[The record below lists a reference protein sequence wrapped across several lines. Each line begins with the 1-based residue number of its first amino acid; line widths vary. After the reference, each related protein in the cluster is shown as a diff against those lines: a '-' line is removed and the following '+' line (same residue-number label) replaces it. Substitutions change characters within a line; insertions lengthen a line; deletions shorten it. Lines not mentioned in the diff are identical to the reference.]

1 MKKKIFIVDMRN
13 TLTNPKLDT
22 KKLTTVVDRLIELI
36 VEGSNIDDTTKD
48 SLECITEDLVDV
60 ISKAQLLQHNEEEME
75 ALSFEEIKEIHM
87 MKQIMEDLMNDKIGQ
102 A

>member
-1 MKKKIFIVDMRN
+1 MRN

-22 KKLTTVVDRLIELI
+22 KKLTTVVDRLIELLA
-36 VEGSNIDDTTKD
+36 EGNDIDEATKV

-60 ISKAQLLQHNEEEME
+60 ISQAQLLRNDDELNE

-87 MKQIMEDLMNDKIGQ
+87 MKRIMEDLMNDKIGQ

>member
-1 MKKKIFIVDMRN
+1 MRN

-22 KKLTTVVDRLIELI
+22 KKLTTVVDRLIELLA
-36 VEGSNIDDTTKD
+36 EDNDIDEATKA

-60 ISKAQLLQHNEEEME
+60 ISKAQLLRDDEELNE

-87 MKQIMEDLMNDKIGQ
+87 MKRIMEDLMNDKIGQ

>member
-1 MKKKIFIVDMRN
+1 MRN

-22 KKLTTVVDRLIELI
+22 KKLTTVVDRLIELLA
-36 VEGSNIDDTTKD
+36 EGNDIDEATKV

-60 ISKAQLLQHNEEEME
+60 ISQAQLLRNDDELNE

-87 MKQIMEDLMNDKIGQ
+87 MKKIMEDLMNDKIGQ

>member
-1 MKKKIFIVDMRN
+1 MRN

-22 KKLTTVVDRLIELI
+22 KKLTTVVDRLIELLA
-36 VEGSNIDDTTKD
+36 EGNDIGEATKV

-60 ISKAQLLQHNEEEME
+60 ISKAQLLRDDEELNE

-87 MKQIMEDLMNDKIGQ
+87 MKRIMEDLMNDKIGQ

>member
-1 MKKKIFIVDMRN
+1 MRN

-22 KKLTTVVDRLIELI
+22 KKLTTVVDRLIELLA
-36 VEGSNIDDTTKD
+36 EGNDIDEATKV

-60 ISKAQLLQHNEEEME
+60 ISKAQLLRDDEELNE

-87 MKQIMEDLMNDKIGQ
+87 MKRIMEDLMNDQIGQ

>member
-1 MKKKIFIVDMRN
+1 MRN

-22 KKLTTVVDRLIELI
+22 KKLTTVVDRLIELLAD
-36 VEGSNIDDTTKD
+36 GNDIDEATKV

-60 ISKAQLLQHNEEEME
+60 ISQAQLLRNDDELNE

-87 MKQIMEDLMNDKIGQ
+87 MKRIMEDLMNDKIGQ

>member
-1 MKKKIFIVDMRN
+1 MRN

-22 KKLTTVVDRLIELI
+22 KKLTTVVDRLIELLA
-36 VEGSNIDDTTKD
+36 EGNDIDEATKV

-60 ISKAQLLQHNEEEME
+60 ISQAQLLRNDDELNE

-87 MKQIMEDLMNDKIGQ
+87 MKWIMEDLMNDKIGQ

>member
-1 MKKKIFIVDMRN
+1 MRN

-22 KKLTTVVDRLIELI
+22 KKLTTVVDRLIELLA
-36 VEGSNIDDTTKD
+36 EGNDIDEATKV
-48 SLECITEDLVDV
+48 SLGCITEDLVDV
-60 ISKAQLLQHNEEEME
+60 ISKAQLLRNDEELNE

-87 MKQIMEDLMNDKIGQ
+87 MKKIMEDLMNDKIGQ

>member
-1 MKKKIFIVDMRN
+1 MRN

-22 KKLTTVVDRLIELI
+22 KKLTTVVDRLIELLA
-36 VEGSNIDDTTKD
+36 EDNDIDEATKV

-60 ISKAQLLQHNEEEME
+60 ISKAQLLRDDEELNE

-87 MKQIMEDLMNDKIGQ
+87 MKRIMEDLMNDKIGQ

>member
-1 MKKKIFIVDMRN
+1 MRN

-22 KKLTTVVDRLIELI
+22 KKLTTVVDRLIELLA
-36 VEGSNIDDTTKD
+36 EGNDIDEATKV

-60 ISKAQLLQHNEEEME
+60 ISQAQLLRNDDELNE
-75 ALSFEEIKEIHM
+75 ALSVEEIKEIHM
-87 MKQIMEDLMNDKIGQ
+87 MKRIMEDLMNDKIGQ

>member
-1 MKKKIFIVDMRN
+1 MRN

-22 KKLTTVVDRLIELI
+22 KKLTTVVDRLIELLA
-36 VEGSNIDDTTKD
+36 EDNDIDEATKV

-60 ISKAQLLQHNEEEME
+60 ISKAQLLRNDEELNE

-87 MKQIMEDLMNDKIGQ
+87 MKKIMEDLMNDKIGQ